1 MTDKKNSI
9 TLNAYRAYARRFG
22 KIEEALELEFAS
34 FHDVKLSVNGKTFD
48 LDLTMVLDMVGAVR
62 NLREEKENE
71 ARLFKYAEEHFE
83 PGSVAR
89 SKFLDEHD
97 QFIVKNHFYPDD
109 DE

>member
-1 MTDKKNSI
+1 MKYDRQEEFNHAQDI
-9 TLNAYRAYARRFG
+9 ERARRFG

-48 LDLTMVLDMVGAVR
+48 LDLTMVLDMVGAE
-62 NLREEKENE
+62 EEKENE

-83 PGSVAR
+83 PGFVAR